1 MLLVCMTSWWRV
13 YKIPDPFQFEI
24 SKYYQIIYTH
34 TALAEA
40 VLMPLSDIFMEPGV
54 KSRDKLFQIKGRN
67 TSPDPLRGVRM
78 KEDIMRTS
86 QITVHNHFLP
96 FQVNTI
102 PVLGGGSHRNI
113 FWLRAER
120 PLSALV
126 KQFRPPEQR
135 WVFKL
140 PPFISGR
147 VITPG
152 SQSRHYR
159 FQGI

>member
-1 MLLVCMTSWWRV
+1 MLLVCMLSWWRV
-13 YKIPDPFQFEI
+13 YTIPDPFQFEI

-34 TALAEA
+34 TALAKV
-40 VLMPLSDIFMEPGV
+40 VLMPLSDICMKPGI
-54 KSRDKLFQIKGRN
+54 KSHDKLFQIKGRK
-67 TSPDPLRGVRM
+67 TLRPLCWVCGWKKTLCEQVRLQY
-78 KEDIMRTS
+78 KI
-86 QITVHNHFLP
+86 IFLP

-102 PVLGGGSHRNI
+102 PVLGGGSHHNI

-126 KQFRPPEQR
+126 KQFWPPEQR
-135 WVFKL
+135 WDFKL

-152 SQSRHYR
+152 SQSRRYR

>member
-1 MLLVCMTSWWRV
+1 
-13 YKIPDPFQFEI
+13 
-24 SKYYQIIYTH
+24 
-34 TALAEA
+34 
-40 VLMPLSDIFMEPGV
+40 MPLSDIFMEPGV

-113 FWLRAER
+113 F
-120 PLSALV
+120 
-126 KQFRPPEQR
+126 
-135 WVFKL
+135 
-140 PPFISGR
+140 
-147 VITPG
+147 
-152 SQSRHYR
+152 
-159 FQGI
+159 

>member
-1 MLLVCMTSWWRV
+1 MFPQYRTRFNSRSLNT
-13 YKIPDPFQFEI
+13 
-24 SKYYQIIYTH
+24 YTH
-34 TALAEA
+34 TQTHCISAGRPNVTVWYLHEA
-40 VLMPLSDIFMEPGV
+40 WRS
-54 KSRDKLFQIKGRN
+54 SRDKLFQIKAKN
-67 TSPDPLRGVRM
+67 TSPAPLLGVRM
-78 KEDIMRTS
+78 KEDIMQTS
-86 QITVHNHFLP
+86 QITVHNKFLP

-102 PVLGGGSHRNI
+102 PVLGGGRQRNT

-152 SQSRHYR
+152 SQSRRYR